1 MHWLWT
7 WGGLSFGYR
16 DGDNL
21 WTYDGEHVGRFEGD
35 VVYDRA
41 GRYLGEVRRGN
52 RLIVD
57 RARKT
62 MTSGSMPFEP
72 APPRASQAR
81 HVNSRPIAMLLGYED
96 FPTRERL
103 GANSG

>member
-7 WGGLSFGYR
+7 W
-16 DGDNL
+16 
-21 WTYDGEHVGRFEGD
+21 
-35 VVYDRA
+35 VYDRD
-41 GRYLGEVRRGN
+41 GRYLGEVRGGN
-52 RLIVD
+52 RLIAD

-72 APPRASQAR
+72 AAPRAPQAR
-81 HVNSRPIAMLLGYED
+81 NVNSRPIAMPLGYED